1 MINRF
6 RPKQRFEPRLALSP
20 ARHFYSQTTQTVATA
35 QFKKMK
41 TNENNSLNVKV
52 ASLKPRQD
60 EDRFLGIAD
69 VSARLCRK
77 NLPLCLASLLAAGF
91 FTHVP
96 PSHAKG
102 PSAGHPSAMGTH
114 ENGEGHE
121 HYRSAHAFWDL
132 YFPYHAGNYDSTYSY
147 TPTSEQRAGAKL
159 EAESYL
165 LAVHTRHKHA
175 PSRRYISVETLR
187 PTNQQLDD
195 YTRKLPAAR
204 HVDPAKLH
212 CLMVFD
218 TQTKEFVGSHCY
230 IVGSE
235 PSAGEVAQFEGISAE
250 FVGHQTL

>member
-1 MINRF
+1 M
-6 RPKQRFEPRLALSP
+6 ALSP

-41 TNENNSLNVKV
+41 NNENNSLNVKV

-77 NLPLCLASLLAAGF
+77 NLPLCLASLLAAAF
-91 FTHVP
+91 FTLVP

-102 PSAGHPSAMGTH
+102 PSAGHLSVMGTH

-121 HYRSAHAFWDL
+121 HCRSAQPFWDL

-175 PSRRYISVETLR
+175 PTRRYISVETLR
-187 PTNQQLDD
+187 PTNQQLND

-230 IVGSE
+230 IVGSA

>member
-1 MINRF
+1 M
-6 RPKQRFEPRLALSP
+6 
-20 ARHFYSQTTQTVATA
+20 ATA
-35 QFKKMK
+35 QFQKMK
-41 TNENNSLNVKV
+41 TNENNSLNAKV
-52 ASLKPRQD
+52 ASLRPRQD
-60 EDRFLGIAD
+60 EDRLLGIAG
-69 VSARLCRK
+69 VSARFCRR
-77 NLPLCLASLLAAGF
+77 NLPWCLASLLAAGF
-91 FTHVP
+91 FTLVP
-96 PSHAKG
+96 PTQAKG

-121 HYRSAHAFWDL
+121 PCRSAQPFWNL
-132 YFPYHAGNYDSTYSY
+132 YLPYHAGVYDSTYSY

-165 LAVHTRHKHA
+165 LAGHTRHKHA
-175 PSRRYISVETLR
+175 STHRYISVETLR

-195 YTRKLPAAR
+195 YTRKLPPGR
-204 HVDPAKLH
+204 HVDPTKLH

-235 PSAGEVAQFEGISAE
+235 PPAGEVGQFEGISAE

>member
-1 MINRF
+1 
-6 RPKQRFEPRLALSP
+6 
-20 ARHFYSQTTQTVATA
+20 
-35 QFKKMK
+35 MK
-41 TNENNSLNVKV
+41 TNENNSLNVIV
-52 ASLKPRQD
+52 ASLKTRQD
-60 EDRFLGIAD
+60 EDRFLGIAG

-91 FTHVP
+91 FTLVP
-96 PSHAKG
+96 PTQAKG

-121 HYRSAHAFWDL
+121 PRRSAQPFWDL
-132 YFPYHAGNYDSTYSY
+132 YFPYHASTYDSTYSY
-147 TPTSEQRAGAKL
+147 TPTSKQRAGAKL

-165 LAVHTRHKHA
+165 LAVRMRHKHA
-175 PSRRYISVETLR
+175 PTHRYISVETLR
-187 PTNQQLDD
+187 PTNQQLDG

-204 HVDPAKLH
+204 RLDPRKFH